1 MVRVLLIDKDPVTD
15 IEYDEHGRE
24 QQPEINTSFGL
35 SSTVELQTV
44 DSHGK
49 LNIKFQN
56 FNPE

>member
-49 LNIKFQN
+49 LNIKFLN
-56 FNPE
+56 F